1 MQVLRNSSAA
11 SVSGFSTVSRFAGGR
26 PSLRLVRPILLMI
39 LLLWPALSPAVEVRV
54 GDASARV
61 VIGSDERIDDTLIV
75 AGETVTID
83 GIVSGNVIAAARRIT
98 VNGTITGDLIA
109 AAREVDLPGTVE
121 GNAFTFSQEVELNGD
136 VGESLHSFAEQVR
149 LRPDASV
156 EGDVIAFGS
165 EVSADG
171 SVGRDLLAFA
181 AMTDVRGKV
190 GRNLE
195 AWTARL
201 SLQAPAEVDGNLTAH
216 VDDADDVQVEPGA
229 TIGGRRDIQVRAR
242 RVDTSR
248 FASPG
253 FYGWQIFRLGAG
265 FATGLV
271 LFLLVPALFA
281 NRPASGLALLRNVG
295 IGFLTL
301 VATPVAAVLVMV
313 TVIGLPIGLLGL
325 LCWLAGLYFAVLV
338 VAAFAGQALLKKPFD
353 RLGSFAAALL
363 VGLLL
368 WVVLTS
374 VPFLGALVRFFA
386 VLLGLG
392 VIANHVRAGFQSR
405 AAL

>member
-1 MQVLRNSSAA
+1 M
-11 SVSGFSTVSRFAGGR
+11 R
-26 PSLRLVRPILLMI
+26 PVGPLLLMT
-39 LLLWPALSPAVEVRV
+39 LFLWPALSPAVEVRV
-54 GDASARV
+54 ADASARV

-109 AAREVDLPGTVE
+109 AAQEVDLPGTVE

-136 VGESLHSFAEQVR
+136 VGESLHSFAERVR
-149 LRPDASV
+149 LRPDGSV

-195 AWTARL
+195 AWTAGL

-229 TIGGRRDIQVRAR
+229 TIGGQRDIQVRAR

-248 FASPG
+248 FASLG
-253 FYGWQIFRLGAG
+253 FYGWQTFRLAAG

-271 LFLLVPALFA
+271 LFLLAPALFA
-281 NRPASGLALLRNVG
+281 NPPTSGAALLRNVG

-301 VATPVAAVLVMV
+301 VATPVAALVVMV
-313 TVIGLPIGLLGL
+313 TVIGLPIGLLGF
-325 LCWLAGLYFAVLV
+325 LCWLVGIYFAVLV
-338 VAAFAGQALLKKPFD
+338 VAAFAGQSLLKKPFD

-392 VIANHVRAGFQSR
+392 VIVNQVRASFQSR
-405 AAL
+405 EAAVIE